1 LGVSAASKGVLF
13 PKDSIGKSPIPSI
26 ATKISFT
33 LFCLLQSRANTIAH
47 LLFFCINVFLDR
59 ESGEFVL
66 G

>member
-1 LGVSAASKGVLF
+1 LF